1 MYKIFISGSCRLLS
15 SFGYEYNNKVYFN
28 NLLSNVNNKK
38 FSISII
44 GLGYVGLPRALN
56 FCEENIVVHGY

>member
-1 MYKIFISGSCRLLS
+1 MQT
-15 SFGYEYNNKVYFN
+15 NNKVYFD
-28 NLLSNVNNKK
+28 NLLRNIHEKK

-56 FCEENIVVHGY
+56 FCEENIVVQELIQIKIKLIH